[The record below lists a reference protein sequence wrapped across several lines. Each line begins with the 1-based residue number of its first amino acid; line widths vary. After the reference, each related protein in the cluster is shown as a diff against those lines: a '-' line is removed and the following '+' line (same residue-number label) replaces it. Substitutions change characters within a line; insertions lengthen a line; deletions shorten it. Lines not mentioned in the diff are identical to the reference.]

1 MFGPS
6 PFFPGTGGATFAS
19 GGPSGFSGRD
29 IIWVDLRFPSGIGNN
44 GTEDLP
50 FSTANLGLGTV
61 PDGGTLIMVGGD
73 ATTEPGVSIGA
84 RSFTAHGLGG
94 FAPGG
99 LTPKLPTLT
108 YAITTGTQS
117 LEFHNISV
125 ALVHSGAAASLTQF
139 RFEFCP
145 VITLTGG
152 TDAPPVYWVGDGTC
166 LFSGAG
172 GPAEFHGGTIDGY
185 TANSGAV
192 LLDGCNVTGNIESP
206 TEVTILGGC
215 SFTAIS
221 ITAPSIKIDLASHKL
236 AEDAGVTFSSAVTLL
251 VETAAPV
258 DIGTANAA
266 GSAKSLALSDHVH
279 DLPFTPV
286 QDALGAATS
295 SISINSQRI
304 TNSAAP
310 VDGGDLTNRTY
321 VDALVAAAA
330 SGLKVKTEA
339 LVVAIANQAT
349 MTGQAQTIDGVA
361 LNTVGM
367 RVLLIAQTTATQNG
381 LWLVQAGAWIR
392 PVDGT
397 IAANDFSTGSSAAQS
412 YVLVTSGTLRAGY
425 SYFCT
430 NTVGSDVVGTDNLN
444 WTLFGQPLV
453 IIDGAG
459 LVKTGSTFDVVAGDA
474 TIVVNANELHV
485 GVIGNANLANNTIA
499 LARLANAGAQYDF
512 MMRVS
517 ASGGA
522 WEDGTVAQ
530 ARTALGIIAYGAL
543 YPVRAATTGN
553 ITLSGTQT
561 VDTVA
566 LIAGDRCLV
575 KNQTTGSQN
584 GPYVVASGAWT
595 RATDADGSGEL
606 VGGMLFPISEGGQGK
621 RVAML
626 TTNDPIVI
634 GTTALTFAM
643 DRVAALGAVAPLDV
657 TKSAAAIG
665 TSTLAAPLDHKHDI
679 STAVV
684 LDISTGANAEG
695 TATSLARSDHVHRL
709 TFAVVAAALAAAS
722 AAISV
727 NSQKITN
734 LATPTVSTDAATKAY
749 VDAHTGIPGGST
761 TQLQYNNAGVFDGAS
776 GITVVGSETALSFG
790 TTTNVSA
797 GDTRHAHGAT
807 ISAGRLQSGSG
818 GVPILRWGVG
828 TNNYILIG
836 GGVEGVAGLQLEVT
850 TGSIE
855 LKIATAQEYLFSDTA
870 LTMNGN
876 NLVMGTGFVTFG
888 SGVATAGFN
897 RFGQGPG
904 TLLGYVAH
912 EGTTKAALA
921 VNGDG
926 NTFSDVVLGDSHATH
941 GNASLYL
948 QAKTQVLVHIA
959 GATEYSF
966 SATALTMQNN
976 NLVMGTGFASF
987 GATVASQGSV
997 RAANGFTMWTVNASA
1012 ADRRVIE
1019 TAGEDQSFGSLAGTG
1034 TRYWDAG
1041 DGGVHNFRD
1050 GNAGSRTLASLSH
1063 AGGLNMLSRPVV
1075 GASYYATSGAVAST
1089 GENRFT
1095 HNSGAFGRNNA
1106 NSANVPIWRWG
1117 ALTDTIVI
1125 GGGTEGV
1132 AGLQLEVT
1140 TGTIQAKIA
1149 TTVEYEFSSTTADF
1163 KNNVLS
1169 FGTTPAGSGT
1179 IRHAFVASATTLQA
1193 FRNGANSADVNV
1205 IGFGSVGVNDVDV
1218 GSHNST
1224 NGSALNL
1231 YAANGIYLRPDN
1243 AGDPYVFDTGLADFG
1258 SNDLRF
1264 LVNGVIDFFDIAGT
1278 SSIGSIYNIGDD
1290 LEFKAV
1296 TELSFKIGSTQRLA
1310 IAATSVL
1317 VNAIPLILNN
1327 SSLQGADFVECLQSG
1342 VPASPGSA
1350 GAWRVYSN
1358 ASGALVAKN
1367 NAGTIRT
1374 LASP

>member
-6 PFFPGTGGATFAS
+6 PFFPGSGGATFAS
-19 GGPSGFSGRD
+19 GGGSSGFSGRD

-94 FAPGG
+94 QLDGGG
-99 LTPKLPTLT
+99 LPPKLPTLT
-108 YAITTGTQS
+108 YAITTGTQR
-117 LEFHNISV
+117 LEFHHISV
-125 ALVHSGAAASLTQF
+125 SLVHSGTAASLTSF

-192 LLDGCNVTGNIESP
+192 VLDGCNVTGNIESP
-206 TEVTILGGC
+206 TEVKILGGC

-251 VETAAPV
+251 VETATPV
-258 DIGTANAA
+258 DIGTANAQ

-295 SISINSQRI
+295 AVSFNSQRI
-304 TNSAAP
+304 TNVAAP
-310 VDGGDLTNRTY
+310 TSGGDAVNKTY
-321 VDALVAAAA
+321 ADALA
-330 SGLKVKTEA
+330 SGLKVKTPVDA
-339 LVVAIANQAT
+339 VAVANQAT
-349 MTGQAQTIDGVA
+349 RTGLAQTIDDVA
-361 LNTVGM
+361 LDTIGQ
-367 RVLLIAQTTATQNG
+367 RVLLTAQSTASQNG
-381 LWLVQAGAWIR
+381 IWVIQSGAWTR
-392 PVDGT
+392 PADFNTGDG
-397 IAANDFSTGSSAAQS
+397 AAQS
-412 YVLVTSGTLRAGY
+412 YVLVTGGTVYAGAAW
-425 SYFCT
+425 FCT
-430 NTVGSDVVGTDNLN
+430 TTAGSDVIDTDNLA
-444 WTLFGQPLV
+444 WVLFSQAAV
-453 IIDGAG
+453 ITAGAG
-459 LVKTGSTFDVVAGDA
+459 LTKTGNTLDVIAHADA
-474 TIVVNANELHV
+474 TIVVNANDIQV

-499 LARLANAGAQYDF
+499 LGRLANAGAQYDF

-543 YPVRAATTGN
+543 YPVRAATTAN

-561 VDTVA
+561 VDGVA
-566 LIAGDRCLV
+566 LIANDRCLV
-575 KNQTTGSQN
+575 KDQTTGANN
-584 GPYVVASGAWT
+584 GVYLVAAGAWT
-595 RATDADGSGEL
+595 RATDADGAGEL
-606 VGGMLFPISEGGQGK
+606 VGGMLFPISEGTVNGN

-626 TTNDPIVI
+626 TTNDPITI
-634 GTTALTFAM
+634 GVTALVFAM
-643 DRVAALGAVAPLDV
+643 DRTVALGAVAPLDV

-679 STAVV
+679 STGVV
-684 LDISTGANAEG
+684 IDIGTAANAEG
-695 TATSLARSDHVHRL
+695 TATSLARSDHAHRL
-709 TFAVVAAALAAAS
+709 TFTVVAAVLAAAS
-722 AAISV
+722 AAIDV
-727 NSQKITN
+727 NLQRIFD
-734 LATPTVSTDAATKAY
+734 LGAPVSANDAVRL
-749 VDAHTGIPGGST
+749 VDLQAHPGIPGGST
-761 TQLQYNNAGVFDGAS
+761 TQLQYNNGGAFDGTS

-797 GDTRHAHGAT
+797 GDTRHVHGAT

-828 TNNYILIG
+828 TNNYIIVG

-855 LKIATAQEYLFSDTA
+855 LKIATAQEYLFSATA
-870 LTMNGN
+870 LTMNNN
-876 NLVMGTGFVTFG
+876 NLVMGTGIVTF
-888 SGVATAGFN
+888 SSSIATDGFL
-897 RFGQGPG
+897 RFTQGPG

-912 EGTTKAALA
+912 EGTTKSALA
-921 VNGDG
+921 VTGDG

-941 GNASLYL
+941 GNATLYL
-948 QAKTQVLVHIA
+948 NAKTQAIVQIA
-959 GATEYSF
+959 ASNEYVF

-987 GATVASQGSV
+987 GATVASQGAI
-997 RAANGFTMWTVNASA
+997 RAANGFTLWTVNASA
-1012 ADRRVIE
+1012 ADRRVVE

-1075 GASYYATSGAVAST
+1075 GATYFATSGTVAST
-1089 GENRFT
+1089 GENRFA

-1106 NSANVPIWRWG
+1106 NGANVPIWRWG
-1117 ALTDTIVI
+1117 AITDTIII

-1179 IRHAFVASATTLQA
+1179 IRHAFVASATALLA